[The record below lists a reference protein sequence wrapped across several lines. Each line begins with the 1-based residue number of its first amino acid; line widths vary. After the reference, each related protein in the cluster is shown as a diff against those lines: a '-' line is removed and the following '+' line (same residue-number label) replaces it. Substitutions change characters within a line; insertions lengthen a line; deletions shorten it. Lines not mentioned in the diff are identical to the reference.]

1 MRTVIVT
8 DGKYRSSIAA
18 VRALGRSGW
27 NVVVTQTD
35 AECPQDPPVFFSK
48 YASHTHRISGS
59 CKDPDYANKLLQ
71 VVRQYQHPVLLC
83 IGADTLNMISS
94 HAEQFSACADF
105 LISSPAVLDA
115 LNDKEVVHT
124 RAVELGLPVPKQ
136 YDHEPED
143 FPVVIKPHCGEKFGL
158 KAADRY
164 LIAEHAAD
172 FRAKYEKMQRY
183 DPEPIVQQK
192 VEGDGMGACLLLDR
206 DGRLIEAVC
215 HRRIR
220 EYPITGG
227 PSSCCV
233 SFFDEAMISA
243 AYELLH
249 SFGFTGMAMVEFKGP
264 YILEVNPRVWGSYPM
279 TVCCGSAYTE
289 RYALA
294 AAGETLTYAPNTYN
308 NGVKMRFLLN
318 DAMSTLSHFK
328 KGHFKE
334 GFGGLLD
341 MLRAKEA
348 LRDRDDPKPF
358 RKYLR
363 SAMKRL

>member
-35 AECPQDPPVFFSK
+35 AESSQDPPVVSSRYVSCF
-48 YASHTHRISGS
+48 HRISGS
-59 CKDPDYANKLLQ
+59 CKSPDYADKLLQ
-71 VVRQYQHPVLLC
+71 IIRNYDHPVLLC
-83 IGADTLNMISS
+83 IGADTLNMVSS
-94 HAEQFSACADF
+94 HAESFSACADF

-115 LNDKEVVHT
+115 LNDKEVVHA
-124 RAVELGLPVPKQ
+124 RAVKLGLPVPKQ
-136 YDHEPED
+136 YDHVPEA

-164 LIAEHAAD
+164 KIAVNQED
-172 FRAKYEKMQRY
+172 FNVKYAHMQQF
-183 DPEPIVQQK
+183 DPYPIVQQK
-192 VEGDGMGACLLLDR
+192 IEGDGMGACLLLDSN
-206 DGRLIEAVC
+206 GRLVEAVC

-233 SFFDEAMISA
+233 SFYDEAMVSA
-243 AYELLH
+243 AYKLVS
-249 SFGFTGMAMVEFKGP
+249 SFGFVGMAMVEFKGP
-264 YILEVNPRVWGSYPM
+264 CILEVNPRVWGSYPM
-279 TVCCGSAYTE
+279 TVCCGSSYTE

-294 AAGETLTYAPNTYN
+294 SAGETLTYTPNTYV
-308 NGVKMRFLLN
+308 NGVKMQFLLN
-318 DAMSTLSHFK
+318 DTMSILSHLK
-328 KGHFKE
+328 KGHWKE

-341 MLRAKEA
+341 ILRAKEA

-363 SAMKRL
+363 SAIKRL